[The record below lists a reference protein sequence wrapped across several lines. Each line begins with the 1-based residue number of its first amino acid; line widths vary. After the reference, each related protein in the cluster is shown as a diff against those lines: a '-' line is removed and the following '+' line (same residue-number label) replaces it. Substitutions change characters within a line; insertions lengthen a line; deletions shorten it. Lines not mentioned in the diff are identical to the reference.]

1 MIMCTHLQIVA
12 AVVPAVENF
21 LSECA
26 RSVATTDVSLR
37 DYFCLRLDSIIM
49 NLEELMQC
57 VGTNCQLQH
66 LREQARMYHNRF
78 ERFSIHV
85 YLLSMVSATFAPNQW
100 CPLMHLMLRFSLIV
114 QVDQC
119 CVLMLTKWK
128 CYDKLAIRGKRLLTL
143 LVLAALLFGGACESR
158 MLHCHPIL
166 ILVMM
171 NLMS

>member
-1 MIMCTHLQIVA
+1 MIDGGCSIFIYSVGMMIMCTHLQIVA

-66 LREQARMYHNRF
+66 
-78 ERFSIHV
+78 
-85 YLLSMVSATFAPNQW
+85 
-100 CPLMHLMLRFSLIV
+100 
-114 QVDQC
+114 
-119 CVLMLTKWK
+119 
-128 CYDKLAIRGKRLLTL
+128 
-143 LVLAALLFGGACESR
+143 
-158 MLHCHPIL
+158 CHPIL

-171 NLMS
+171 NLMSYIVKSIQRDFPNAGLVMVQGYLQSRGVQVQRYKVRQSVARNDPIRRKVRWHQPLNRRTYSVPGPNAYRWTP